1 MTSSPV
7 TAAPS
12 NLDDITT
19 SLFYQLR
26 DKNRVYDFD
35 VLQCPK
41 CPERLEALELDVYQ
55 ENGQTY
61 QRIWWTCRG
70 IKNQSCYFPLWVPR
84 EVFWTRRTEEQMR
97 TGYIPLPNIHLL
109 PQRLWYL
116 YPNVF
121 RDKLNQGDIGS
132 AKKNNSGTVT
142 PSSGHAT
149 RGSSVRPESV
159 FAENEECSRDSFLS
173 APLLS
178 DGINPSVPNETGI
191 WESDIPIRQVQIDED
206 IEESLGLVED
216 IHTPSSNGQPIA
228 PDQKYY
234 NWENSGN
241 VEAEGTVCNSRLCEM
256 SLIPESWDSRVV
268 TMDFPLDSFTDSVVQ
283 FCSQSDSAVLQ
294 QREQL
299 EGRNSQE
306 SSDKQEIHSDNSTV
320 ILEVLRSA
328 SQNDVAHT
336 DEDFKKVQCNSEMAT
351 KITRKQKQNAGFEE
365 RFDEATF
372 DDTVSATSSSSDRIS
387 LVAPWVKT
395 GVLESVNIAQI
406 WEVFQKQK
414 QQRSNSEVVDD
425 DYVVASLMKELVVR
439 VALELNFVTNE
450 AVSTSLCMGQ
460 KQHHLLNI
468 ISLEEAKKDFG
479 DLTLE
484 ELLKGVNNLKSSAAA
499 QNYLK
504 NWSKTNIQKQ
514 QSIINDRLQ
523 QTVDTHTS
531 YFEKNNS
538 ETFHRISNEMTTG
551 LETQPSFRKRRSD
564 SAARPTLPRNLP
576 ADQKCIADVE
586 MALKQSLKSI
596 KGPEETSLAPRIS
609 ILKGSPSKFHPDMI
623 SNEIFDSLNW
633 RRPVH
638 FGGRTNL
645 DAFPKK
651 CLCKQVTAY
660 NLRYNRA
667 EYLDAF
673 GSELCKRKIMKFVPS
688 IPVKQQRL
696 VRRMQQRLS
705 GREDMLDLEMLKKAI
720 DPDALRVQIAHRL
733 GIKDLDNILP
743 CSKVGNNQ
751 DDEIINKMQHIAS
764 APLVS
769 QGICESVSMEY
780 IQSSEGGEQASISN
794 QSESLHSFPVSE
806 YESNIKTGKKREP
819 KAPFIPSFNDPEVD
833 ALVHRKFKNYV
844 HEENSTDVVL
854 QQSSMQQSHMP
865 EHLEAST
872 SRIEYVDFESA
883 FEEYENDEMQQL
895 DSFFDTSFN
904 DYLSRMAD
912 FSTVDI
918 SQITSTSGRD
928 FPSNG
933 SSDFNSEF
941 LISKKKEVKWSEC
954 RDLVEVPG
962 EPEWQLRCMC
972 FS

>member
-7 TAAPS
+7 TAASS
-12 NLDDITT
+12 NLDDITA

-70 IKNQSCYFPLWVPR
+70 IKNQSCYFPLWVPK

-121 RDKLNQGDIGS
+121 RDKLNRGDIGS

-159 FAENEECSRDSFLS
+159 FTENEECSRDSFLS
-173 APLLS
+173 TPLLS
-178 DGINPSVPNETGI
+178 DGTNPCVPNEMGI
-191 WESDIPIRQVQIDED
+191 WESEIPIRQVQIDED

-216 IHTPSSNGQPIA
+216 IHTPSSNDQPNA
-228 PDQKYY
+228 SDQKDYD
-234 NWENSGN
+234 WESSGN
-241 VEAEGTVCNSRLCEM
+241 TEAKGTVCNSRLCEM

-283 FCSQSDSAVLQ
+283 FCSQVDSPVLQ

-306 SSDKQEIHSDNSTV
+306 SSDKQEVHSDNNTV

-328 SQNDVAHT
+328 PQNDVAHT
-336 DEDFKKVQCNSEMAT
+336 DEDLKEAECNSEIST
-351 KITRKQKQNAGFEE
+351 KITRKRKQNAGFEE
-365 RFDEATF
+365 RFDEAAF

-387 LVAPWVKT
+387 LVAPSVKT
-395 GVLESVNIAQI
+395 RVLESVNIAQI

-425 DYVVASLMKELVVR
+425 KCVVASLMKELVVR
-439 VALELNFVTNE
+439 VALEIDFVTNE
-450 AVSTSLCMGQ
+450 AVSKSLCTGQ

-468 ISLEEAKKDFG
+468 ISLEEAKKNFG

-484 ELLKGVNNLKSSAAA
+484 ELLKGVSNLKSSAAA
-499 QNYLK
+499 QNYLR
-504 NWSKTNIQKQ
+504 NWAKVETNIQGR
-514 QSIINDRLQ
+514 QSITNDRLQ
-523 QTVDTHTS
+523 QTVDIRTP

-538 ETFHRISNEMTTG
+538 AHRISNEMTAG
-551 LETQPSFRKRRSD
+551 LETQPSFRKRRS
-564 SAARPTLPRNLP
+564 AGVGRPALPRNLP

-586 MALKQSLKSI
+586 MALKQSIKGI
-596 KGPEETSLAPRIS
+596 KGPEETSPAPRIS

-645 DAFPKK
+645 DAF
-651 CLCKQVTAY
+651 VTAY

-705 GREDMLDLEMLKKAI
+705 GREDMLDLEMLKKAV

-733 GIKDLDNILP
+733 GIKDLDSILP

-751 DDEIINKMQHIAS
+751 DGEINSKMQHIAS
-764 APLVS
+764 APFVS
-769 QGICESVSMEY
+769 PEICESISMEY

-794 QSESLHSFPVSE
+794 QSESLQSFPVSE
-806 YESNIKTGKKREP
+806 YESNIKTGKEREP
-819 KAPFIPSFNDPEVD
+819 KALFIPSFNDPEVD

-844 HEENSTDVVL
+844 HENSTNAVVL

-895 DSFFDTSFN
+895 DSFFDTN
-904 DYLSRMAD
+904 
-912 FSTVDI
+912 FSGH
-918 SQITSTSGRD
+918 S
-928 FPSNG
+928 
-933 SSDFNSEF
+933 
-941 LISKKKEVKWSEC
+941 L
-954 RDLVEVPG
+954 
-962 EPEWQLRCMC
+962 
-972 FS
+972 

>member
-7 TAAPS
+7 TAASS
-12 NLDDITT
+12 NLDDITA

-70 IKNQSCYFPLWVPR
+70 IKNQSCYFPLWVPK

-116 YPNVF
+116 YPN
-121 RDKLNQGDIGS
+121 
-132 AKKNNSGTVT
+132 NNSGTVT

-159 FAENEECSRDSFLS
+159 FTENEECSRDSFLS
-173 APLLS
+173 TPLLS
-178 DGINPSVPNETGI
+178 DGTNPCVPNEMGI
-191 WESDIPIRQVQIDED
+191 WESEIPIRQVQIDED

-216 IHTPSSNGQPIA
+216 IHTPSSNDQPNA
-228 PDQKYY
+228 SDQKDYD
-234 NWENSGN
+234 WESSGN
-241 VEAEGTVCNSRLCEM
+241 TEAKGTVCNSRLCEM

-283 FCSQSDSAVLQ
+283 FCSQVDSPVLQ

-306 SSDKQEIHSDNSTV
+306 SSDKQEVHSDNNTV

-328 SQNDVAHT
+328 PQNDVAHT
-336 DEDFKKVQCNSEMAT
+336 DEDLKEAECNSEIST
-351 KITRKQKQNAGFEE
+351 KITRKAKTKCWFRRKFFRPDIARGAIGK
-365 RFDEATF
+365 DE
-372 DDTVSATSSSSDRIS
+372 SARICKYCS
-387 LVAPWVKT
+387 NMGSFP
-395 GVLESVNIAQI
+395 
-406 WEVFQKQK
+406 KQK

-425 DYVVASLMKELVVR
+425 KCVVASLMKELVVR
-439 VALELNFVTNE
+439 VALEIDFVTNE
-450 AVSTSLCMGQ
+450 AVSKSLCTGQ

-468 ISLEEAKKDFG
+468 ISLEEAKKNFG

-484 ELLKGVNNLKSSAAA
+484 ELLKGVSNLKSSAAA
-499 QNYLK
+499 QNYLR
-504 NWSKTNIQKQ
+504 NWAKVETNIQGR
-514 QSIINDRLQ
+514 QSITNDRLQ
-523 QTVDTHTS
+523 QTVDIP
-531 YFEKNNS
+531 
-538 ETFHRISNEMTTG
+538 HRISNEMTAG
-551 LETQPSFRKRRSD
+551 LETQPSFRKRRS
-564 SAARPTLPRNLP
+564 AGVGRPALPRNLP

-586 MALKQSLKSI
+586 MALKQSIKGI
-596 KGPEETSLAPRIS
+596 KGPEETSPAPRIS

-645 DAFPKK
+645 DAF
-651 CLCKQVTAY
+651 VTAY

-705 GREDMLDLEMLKKAI
+705 GREDMLDLEMLKKAV

-733 GIKDLDNILP
+733 GIKDLDSILP

-751 DDEIINKMQHIAS
+751 DGEINSKMQHIAS
-764 APLVS
+764 APFVS
-769 QGICESVSMEY
+769 PEICESISMEY

-794 QSESLHSFPVSE
+794 QSESLQSFPVSE
-806 YESNIKTGKKREP
+806 YESNIKTGKEREP

-844 HEENSTDVVL
+844 HENSTNAVVL

-895 DSFFDTSFN
+895 DSFFDTN
-904 DYLSRMAD
+904 
-912 FSTVDI
+912 FSGH
-918 SQITSTSGRD
+918 S
-928 FPSNG
+928 
-933 SSDFNSEF
+933 
-941 LISKKKEVKWSEC
+941 L
-954 RDLVEVPG
+954 
-962 EPEWQLRCMC
+962 
-972 FS
+972 